1 MLERIDIQKRI
12 IIETLLNSEVIRL
25 IISIELA
32 KKYGFKLKRLIYVRN
47 LDRTFN
53 KMRPVENTVEVNIL

>member
-1 MLERIDIQKRI
+1 VLERIDIQKRI
-12 IIETLLNSEVIRL
+12 IVETLLNSEVIRL
-25 IISIELA
+25 IELA